1 MENSQNE
8 KQTEN
13 KYNYVY
19 FNFKQDKNKQYKVS
33 LSSDYNASDSLE
45 LIEEKDLDNSTF
57 IEPLIIKVYRFKIV
71 PDFLR

>member
-1 MENSQNE
+1 MENSTNE
-8 KQTEN
+8 NQMEN

-33 LSSDYNASDSLE
+33 LSSDYNVSDTLE